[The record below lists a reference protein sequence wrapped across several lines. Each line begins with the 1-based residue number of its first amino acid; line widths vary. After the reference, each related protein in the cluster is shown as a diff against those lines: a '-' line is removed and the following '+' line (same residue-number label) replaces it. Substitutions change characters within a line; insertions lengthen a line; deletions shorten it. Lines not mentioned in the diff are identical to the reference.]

1 MAASQRVN
9 SRVPAP
15 QRSLLPTVPGV
26 PAYAAVLIAAAC
38 TFVGFLIDALGD
50 VTDLTGTFSAF
61 YILGCLAAVAA
72 VRFRGLFTTMVLPP
86 LLMFVAVP
94 IAYRQLTGSSTAS
107 LKDILLNLAIPLVH
121 RFPPMMLTTVLVL
134 IVAGIRIAQYRAEK
148 AAGDTAGA
156 RRGTSR
162 SRGERR
168 TSRGATKTRAEN
180 RPRRESAKRP
190 VRAQSKRSPAGEG
203 KPARASKPT
212 RAETLAARSKANAKT
227 KTKARPERPGQPEPD
242 YTRDAAPEPP
252 RRGGRRR
259 PPAPAEPGPRT
270 AATRSRDLHQQRP
283 PRPPAPAP
291 EEPARARPRR
301 GGGEPPRQPQV
312 TRFRGR
318 EPIPE
323 RRRPDRM

>member
-86 LLMFVAVP
+86 LLLFVAVP

-121 RFPPMMLTTVLVL
+121 RFPPMMLATALVL
-134 IVAGIRIAQYRAEK
+134 IVAGIRIAMHRSEK
-148 AAGDTAGA
+148 AASETAAA
-156 RRGTSR
+156 RRGTNWG
-162 SRGERR
+162 RGERR
-168 TSRGATKTRAEN
+168 TSRSAAQSRAES
-180 RPRRESAKRP
+180 RTRRDTGKRP
-190 VRAQSKRSPAGEG
+190 VRGQSKRSAGGEG
-203 KPARASKPT
+203 KPARGAKPS
-212 RAETLAARSKANAKT
+212 RAETLAARSKASAKT
-227 KTKARPERPGQPEPD
+227 KTKARPERPEPG
-242 YTRDAAPEPP
+242 YTRDAAAEPP
-252 RRGGRRR
+252 RRGGRNRQA
-259 PPAPAEPGPRT
+259 APAETGARPAAPR
-270 AATRSRDLHQQRP
+270 AREVHPQRP
-283 PRPPAPAP
+283 PRPSTPPQ
-291 EEPARARPRR
+291 EEPARARR

-312 TRFRGR
+312 ARFRDR

-323 RRRPDRM
+323 RRRPERM

>member
-26 PAYAAVLIAAAC
+26 PAYAAVLIAVAC

-50 VTDLTGTFSAF
+50 VADLTGTFSAF
-61 YILGCLAAVAA
+61 YILGCLAAAAA

-86 LLMFVAVP
+86 LLLFVAVP

-121 RFPPMMLTTVLVL
+121 RFPPMMLATVLVL
-134 IVAGIRIAQYRAEK
+134 IIAGIRIAQDRSEK
-148 AAGDTAGA
+148 AARETAEA
-156 RRGTSR
+156 RRGTSWGRSERRANRAEPR
-162 SRGERR
+162 SRTE
-168 TSRGATKTRAEN
+168 
-180 RPRRESAKRP
+180 RPRRDTAKRP
-190 VRAQSKRSPAGEG
+190 GRGQTKRPVGGEG
-203 KPARASKPT
+203 KPARGSKPS
-212 RAETLAARSKANAKT
+212 RAETLAARSKASSR
-227 KTKARPERPGQPEPD
+227 TKAKSPRPKRPEKPEPD
-242 YTRDAAPEPP
+242 YTRDPAPEPP
-252 RRGGRRR
+252 RGRAR
-259 PPAPAEPGPRT
+259 AAAEQPGR
-270 AATRSRDLHQQRP
+270 AARSREVHPQRP
-283 PRPPAPAP
+283 PRPAAPVQ

-312 TRFRGR
+312 ARFRDR

-323 RRRPDRM
+323 RRRPERM

>member
-1 MAASQRVN
+1 M
-9 SRVPAP
+9 PAP

-86 LLMFVAVP
+86 LLLFVAVP

-121 RFPPMMLTTVLVL
+121 RFPPMMLATLLVLV
-134 IVAGIRIAQYRAEK
+134 VAGIRIAQDRSEKTARETAE
-148 AAGDTAGA
+148 A
-156 RRGTSR
+156 RRGTSWGR
-162 SRGERR
+162 SERR
-168 TSRGATKTRAEN
+168 ANRAESARRGTE
-180 RPRRESAKRP
+180 RPRRDSAKRAGRGQPKRP
-190 VRAQSKRSPAGEG
+190 VGGEG
-203 KPARASKPT
+203 KPARAGKPS
-212 RAETLAARSKANAKT
+212 RAETLAARSKSNSRA
-227 KTKARPERPGQPEPD
+227 KARPKRPGNPEPD
-242 YTRDAAPEPP
+242 YTRESAPEPP
-252 RRGGRRR
+252 RGRGRT
-259 PPAPAEPGPRT
+259 PAEQPGRPAAPR
-270 AATRSRDLHQQRP
+270 ARDGHAQRP
-283 PRPPAPAP
+283 PRAAAPVQ

-301 GGGEPPRQPQV
+301 GGGEPARQPQV
-312 TRFRGR
+312 ARFRDR

-323 RRRPDRM
+323 RRRPERM